1 MSKDSLLFFTIIISK
16 WKNLYHKNKFV
27 SFNINLPPTKFLD
40 ITKLLLLS
48 LLVCQQS

>member
-27 SFNINLPPTKFLD
+27 LFNINLPPTKFVD